1 MLKLAFTPRWIGGL
15 LAVLAL
21 VTGFVLLSSW
31 QLGASTQGRITADP
45 AKDVVRPY
53 SQILEPGD
61 YLDASEVDTVVE
73 ATGSYV
79 SGSSYLVENKLNDG
93 TRGFWVVS
101 LFEPVD
107 TDTVTTSFGNSPRG
121 IGVAR
126 AWTPVAEIPA
136 EPEGEITIAGRIVG
150 NDPPINSNLIATD
163 GAEDLKVIGSANSSY
178 LTNLWNAPLFNGI
191 LAVDSES
198 LGDTP
203 LTEQGTIEPTA
214 TLLEQG
220 ENLLPINAQQVTD
233 ETVDW
238 LNIFYAVEWIVFA
251 GFALYLWWRLLKDAV
266 EKHKDPALYFE
277 YEGEYWVDE
286 ATGKPYYYDPA
297 DDAYYFFDE
306 VASSPAN
313 QGKL

>member
-15 LAVLAL
+15 LVVLAL

-31 QLGASTQGRITADP
+31 QLGSSTQGRITADP

-53 SQILEPGD
+53 SQVLEPGGF
-61 YLDASEVDTVVE
+61 LDATTVDTVVE

-79 SGSSYLVENKLNDG
+79 PGSTYLVENKLHDG
-93 TRGFWVVS
+93 TQGFWVIS

-107 TDTVTTSFGNSPRG
+107 TDTVTTSFGDSLRG
-121 IGVAR
+121 IAVAR
-126 AWTPVAEIPA
+126 AWTPVAELPT
-136 EPEGEITIAGRIVG
+136 EPEGQITIAGRIVG

-163 GAEDLKVIGSANSSY
+163 GAEDLKVISSANSSY

-191 LAVDSES
+191 LTLDSES
-198 LGDTP
+198 LEDTS

-233 ETVDW
+233 ESVDW
-238 LNIFYAVEWIVFA
+238 LNIFYAVEWLVFA

-266 EKHKDPALYFE
+266 EKGHDPALYFE

-297 DDAYYFFDE
+297 DGAYYFFDE
-306 VASSPAN
+306 MAPPAPAAD
-313 QGKL
+313 KP